1 MSEKHMLRR
10 VQLTGGSTL
19 IVSLP
24 KEWVKSVHLKP
35 GDYVVVMVQ
44 PDNSLKIIP
53 ARKRKELHESV
64 LCIDESTSP
73 SMAVREFITRYLVGY
88 DVIKVVFKGKTHEH
102 RVALRNVMVKKMIGV
117 EIVEETVDIVLF
129 QCLAKPAELPI
140 RTAINRMIKVSHYM
154 LKDALKCMRNPEK
167 TLLKEII
174 ERDDTIDKF
183 YLFIV
188 RQLKSVAMGML
199 LPSEVGLTDLR
210 ECLGFRLIA
219 KSIERIGDHAS
230 RIAEVLYKSHK
241 PVGEKI
247 ASDIEKLG
255 GSVCR
260 VYEKTSQALSKYNK
274 VLAHQVVD
282 EVSSLRQVEDTIIRE
297 LMEKRVDVEEA
308 LVARTIV
315 ESLKRIAEYCADI
328 AEITVNLSVEG
339 ALEKTTSS

>member
-1 MSEKHMLRR
+1 MTEKHMLRR

-53 ARKRKELHESV
+53 AHKRKEAHESI
-64 LCIDESTSP
+64 LYIDENMPP
-73 SMAVREFITRYLVGY
+73 SIAVREFITRYLVGY

-117 EIVEETVDIVLF
+117 EIVEETVDTVLF

-154 LKDALKCMRNPEK
+154 LKDSIKCLRRREG

-199 LPSEVGLTDLR
+199 LPSEVGLSDLR

-219 KSIERIGDHAS
+219 KSVERIGDHAS
-230 RIAEVLYKSHK
+230 RIAEVLFEYANPLSEDLAQK
-241 PVGEKI
+241 
-247 ASDIEKLG
+247 IEKLG
-255 GSVCR
+255 ARVCDT
-260 VYEKTSQALSKYNK
+260 YEKTSLALSKYDK
-274 VLAHQVVD
+274 VLAHKVVD
-282 EVSSLRQVEDTIIRE
+282 EVDKIRGMEENIVRE
-297 LMEKRVDVEEA
+297 LMQSEINVEEA
-308 LVARTIV
+308 LTARTIL
-315 ESLKRIAEYCADI
+315 ESLKRIADYCADI

-339 ALEKTTSS
+339 ALEKEGK